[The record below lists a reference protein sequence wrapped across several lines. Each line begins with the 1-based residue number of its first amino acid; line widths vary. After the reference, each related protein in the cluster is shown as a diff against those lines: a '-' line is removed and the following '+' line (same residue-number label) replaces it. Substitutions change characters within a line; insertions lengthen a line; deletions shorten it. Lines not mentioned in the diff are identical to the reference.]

1 MSIEDWD
8 IAAGTY
14 TTHDL
19 CNMLRGRGFAVV
31 VFSPDELEHADA
43 SQVEDVMIERAWS
56 LIEYQNSEWRDAN
69 EESEE

>member
-43 SQVEDVMIERAWS
+43 SRVEDVMIDRAWGMIDY
-56 LIEYQNSEWRDAN
+56 LNSEWRDAN
-69 EESEE
+69 EEDEE